1 MTPDTIVAS
10 PTQSSVSPLT
20 ALVSGLKQ
28 STTHS
33 DVFPLAKATVLPT
46 SLNTTN
52 SPLLAYA
59 NSISQPTTTS
69 KASPP
74 LPTTEQ
80 NLSVLTN
87 LGQVGGGSGGCHDN
101 NEDEDYDA

>member
-1 MTPDTIVAS
+1 MSPGTTVAS
-10 PTQSSVSPLT
+10 TTQSNISPLT
-20 ALVSGLKQ
+20 ALAAGLQQ

-33 DVFPLAKATVLPT
+33 DVAPSVKATVLPS
-46 SLNTTN
+46 SLNTTI

-59 NSISQPTTTS
+59 SSISQPTTIS

-87 LGQVGGGSGGCHDN
+87 LGQIGRGSSGCHDN